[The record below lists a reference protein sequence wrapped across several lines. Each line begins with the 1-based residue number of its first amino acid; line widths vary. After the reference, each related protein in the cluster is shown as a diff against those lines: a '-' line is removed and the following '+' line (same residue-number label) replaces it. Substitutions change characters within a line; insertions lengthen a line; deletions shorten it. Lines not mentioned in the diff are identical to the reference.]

1 MVDGEFEYYVERI
14 GKGEP
19 LVFLPAGGF
28 PGNEGMN
35 IAHQLQEHYETHMLD
50 LPGMGR
56 GSGFEERVSSLDMA
70 DWIKNYLDAREIKQA
85 VVVGHSLGGA
95 MALSFAV
102 HYPERV
108 DKLVLLDQGHKPFPR
123 VPVSEF
129 GPFAIAFPLMNVMV
143 RTIGKPFTERMAS
156 FFSSGDRELE
166 DQVDAFCKAVSIEE
180 SEYVRLAIKDQVSM
194 SGDSLNLMFG
204 FYHLNQKRLWK
215 QLHVPTYLAY
225 ATFKG
230 MDQKEARRTR
240 KHIQKLKKTNL
251 PITYRSVEGGH
262 YVHWSDALLLRDIQT
277 FIQQ

>member
-19 LVFLPAGGF
+19 LIFLPAGGF

-35 IAHQLQEHYETHMLD
+35 IAHQLQENYETHMLD

-56 GSGFEERVSSLDMA
+56 GSGLEERVSSLDMA
-70 DWIKNYLDAREIKQA
+70 NWVKNYLDAREIKRA

-95 MALSFAV
+95 MALSFAA

-108 DKLVLLDQGHKPFPR
+108 EKLVLLDQGHKPFPR

-129 GPFAIAFPLMNVMV
+129 GPFAFAFPLMNAMA
-143 RTIGKPFTERMAS
+143 RIIGKPFTEKMAS
-156 FFSSGDRELE
+156 FFHSDERELE
-166 DQVDAFCKAVSIEE
+166 DQVDAFCKAVSVEKT
-180 SEYVRLAIKDQVSM
+180 EYVRMAIKEQVSM

-204 FYHLNQKRLWK
+204 FYQLNQKRLWK
-215 QLHVPTYLAY
+215 KLHVPTYLAY

-240 KHIQKLKKTNL
+240 KHVQKLKKTN

-262 YVHWSDALLLRDIQT
+262 YVHWSDKLLLRDIQT

>member
-1 MVDGEFEYYVERI
+1 MVDGEFEYYVERV
-14 GKGEP
+14 GKGEA
-19 LVFLPAGGF
+19 LIFLPAGGF

-35 IAHQLQEHYETHMLD
+35 IAHQLQENYETHMLD

-56 GSGFEERVSSLDMA
+56 GSGLEERVSSLDMA
-70 DWIKNYLDAREIKQA
+70 NWIKNYLDAREIKRA

-95 MALSFAV
+95 IALSFAV

-108 DKLVLLDQGHKPFPR
+108 VKLVLLDQGHKPFPR

-129 GPFAIAFPLMNVMV
+129 GPFAFAFPLMNVMA
-143 RTIGKPFTERMAS
+143 RTIGKPFTEKMAS
-156 FFSSGDRELE
+156 FFSSGDSELE
-166 DQVDAFCKAVSIEE
+166 DQVDAFCKAVSIEKT
-180 SEYVRLAIKDQVSM
+180 EYVRLAIKEQVSM

-230 MDQKEARRTR
+230 MDQKEARRTQ
-240 KHIQKLKKTNL
+240 KHVQKLKKTSL

-262 YVHWSDALLLRDIQT
+262 YVHWSDTLLLRDIQT